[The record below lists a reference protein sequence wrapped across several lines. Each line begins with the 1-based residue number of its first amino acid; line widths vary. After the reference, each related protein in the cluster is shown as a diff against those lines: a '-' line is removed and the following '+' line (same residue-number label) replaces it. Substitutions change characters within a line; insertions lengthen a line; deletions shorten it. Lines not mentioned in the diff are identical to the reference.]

1 MLEYLRKNQM
11 CGICGIFNY
20 GSKKD
25 VDQGLLRKM
34 CDTIIHRGPDDEGY
48 YTNGNI
54 GLGMRRLSIIDLH
67 TGQQPIHNEEKTIWV
82 VNNGEIYNF
91 QELREDLKKKGHR
104 FYTKSDTEVIA
115 HLYEDHD
122 IDCVKHLRGMFA
134 FAIWDENKNK
144 LFLARDRLGKKP
156 LNYTFHNG
164 TLIFGSEIKCI
175 LEHPGISKK
184 VNLEALDSYL
194 TYQYVPGP
202 ASIFEGIDKLPPASL
217 LTCDRSGNVHI
228 QQYWDIDFRDK
239 LTLSEE
245 DYCTQIREKLK
256 EATKIRMISD
266 VPLGAFLSG
275 GIDSSAVVG
284 LMSEVSSIPVKTFS
298 IGFEEQEYS
307 ELKYARQ
314 VAEFF
319 GTDHTEFIVKPQM
332 VEVLEKLMWHY
343 GEPYA
348 DSSAFP
354 SYYLA
359 KETRKIVTVALCG
372 DGGDENFA
380 GYLMYRALRR
390 AHTFARIYRSMGG
403 KAINKVMELI
413 PGSAERINFIRKAKK
428 ISSIFI
434 QPPENLNIHW
444 YSFFNIEQKDRLYS
458 DQMKNYLRGID
469 AHEYMASH
477 FRDAPA
483 GHLMDK
489 LLYTDIKTYLPEDL
503 LVKMDIATMANSLEV
518 RSPFL
523 DHEFMEFTA
532 KIPFHL
538 KLNGS
543 TLKSILKKSLKDL
556 LPTNILTRRKM
567 GFGMPIIE
575 WFRVDLKDYVQDIL
589 LSEESLKR
597 GYFER
602 AYIEGILNEHIFQ
615 NKNHANRIWS
625 LLMLELWHRSFD
637 L

>member
-1 MLEYLRKNQM
+1 M
-11 CGICGIFNY
+11 CGICGIFDY
-20 GSKKD
+20 GSHKD

-48 YTNGNI
+48 YTDGNI

-67 TGQQPIHNEEKTIWV
+67 TGQQPIHNELETVWV

-91 QELREDLKKKGHR
+91 QSLREDLEQKGHR
-104 FYTKSDTEVIA
+104 FYTKSDTEVIV
-115 HLYEDHD
+115 HLYEEYGT
-122 IDCVKHLRGMFA
+122 DCVHRLRGMFA
-134 FAIWDENKNK
+134 FAIWDADQKR

-156 LNYTFHNG
+156 LSYTLHNG

-175 LEHPGISKK
+175 LEHPSISKK

-202 ASIFEGIDKLPPASL
+202 ASIFQGIEKLLPGHY

-239 LTLSEE
+239 WELTEE
-245 DYCTQIREKLK
+245 ELCTQIREKLK

-284 LMSEVSSIPVKTFS
+284 LMSEVSSTPVKTFS
-298 IGFEEQEYS
+298 IGFEEAEYS
-307 ELKYARQ
+307 ELAYARQ
-314 VAEFF
+314 VADLF

-359 KETRKIVTVALCG
+359 KETRKFVTVALCG

-380 GYLMYRALRR
+380 GYLRYPALRR
-390 AHTFARIYRSMGG
+390 AHTLARLYRAMGG
-403 KAINKVMELI
+403 KAINAVMDLI
-413 PGSAERINFIRKAKK
+413 PDSADRVNFIRKAKK
-428 ISSIFI
+428 ASWVFV
-434 QPPENLNIHW
+434 QPPEDLNIHW

-458 DQMKNYLRGID
+458 DRMKNFLSGID
-469 AHEYMASH
+469 AHEYMASY
-477 FRDAPA
+477 FRAAPA
-483 GHLMDK
+483 DQLMDK
-489 LLYTDIKTYLPEDL
+489 LLYADMKTYLPEDL

-538 KLNGS
+538 KLRGS
-543 TLKSILKKSLKDL
+543 TLKYILKKSLKGF
-556 LPTNILTRRKM
+556 LPENIMSRHKM
-567 GFGMPIIE
+567 GFGLPIIE
-575 WFRVDLKDYVQDIL
+575 WFRVDLKDYIRDIL
-589 LSEESLKR
+589 LSEESLNR

-602 AYIEGILNEHIFQ
+602 AYIQGILDEHIFQ
-615 NKNHANRIWS
+615 HKNHANRIWA
-625 LLMLELWHRSFD
+625 LLMLELWHRSFN

>member
-1 MLEYLRKNQM
+1 M

-25 VDQGLLRKM
+25 VDKSLLRKM

-48 YTNGNI
+48 YSNGNI

-134 FAIWDENKNK
+134 FAIWDENKK
-144 LFLARDRLGKKP
+144 RLFLARDRLGKKP
-156 LNYTFHNG
+156 LNYTLHNG
-164 TLIFGSEIKCI
+164 SLIFGSEIKSI
-175 LEHPGISKK
+175 LEHPGISKD
-184 VNLEALDSYL
+184 VNLEALDNYL
-194 TYQYVPGP
+194 TYQYVPAP
-202 ASIFEGIDKLPPASL
+202 LSIFQGIQKLPPANI
-217 LTCDRSGNVHI
+217 LTCDRSGNV
-228 QQYWDIDFRDK
+228 QVQEYWDLDFRDK
-239 LTLSEE
+239 LDLSEE
-245 DYCTQIREKLK
+245 DYCIQIREKLK

-284 LMSEVSSIPVKTFS
+284 LMSQVSSTPVKTFS

-314 VAEFF
+314 VAELF

-332 VEVLEKLMWHY
+332 IEILEKLMWHY

-348 DSSAFP
+348 DSSALP

-359 KETRKIVTVALCG
+359 RETRKFVTVALCG

-380 GYLMYRALRR
+380 GYLMYRSLRR
-390 AHTFARIYRSMGG
+390 AHALAKIYRSIGG
-403 KAINKVMELI
+403 KAFNKIIELI
-413 PGSAERINFIRKAKK
+413 PGSADRINLIRKAKK
-428 ISSIFI
+428 ISSTFI
-434 QPPENLNIHW
+434 QSPENLNIHW
-444 YSFFNIEQKDRLYS
+444 YAFFNKEQKARLYS
-458 DQMKNYLRGID
+458 DPMKKGVSDVDAYEYLARRFKHAQAD
-469 AHEYMASH
+469 
-477 FRDAPA
+477 
-483 GHLMDK
+483 HLMDK
-489 LLYTDIKTYLPEDL
+489 QLYTDIKTYLPEDL

-523 DHEFMEFTA
+523 DHEFMELTA
-532 KIPFHL
+532 SMPFSL
-538 KLNGS
+538 KLHGS
-543 TLKSILKKSLKDL
+543 SLKYILKKSLKGF
-556 LPTNILTRRKM
+556 LPDNIMTRRKM
-567 GFGMPIIE
+567 GFGIPIME
-575 WFRVDLKDYVQDIL
+575 WFRTDLKDYVRDIL

-597 GYFER
+597 GYFEKP
-602 AYIEGILNEHIFQ
+602 YIEEMLEEHIFQ
-615 NKNHANRIWS
+615 NKNHTNRIWA
-625 LLMLELWHRSFD
+625 LLMLELWHKSFN